1 MKQLLAALL
10 LISNS
15 FHAAKGLLHSLVE
28 ISDCK
33 AEVSPGRDI
42 DLPAAPFHLAWN
54 SEDSSVTTSLERQ
67 CLHNHRADGSQTP
80 QDDGVAFTSASSF
93 LAVGTRRQGRFDAHE
108 TQPRVH
114 LELDTGP
121 GQISSRGRLSDSVDY
136 HTKPQLL
143 PSPVDHEPR
152 PHKLIKLMGT
162 FMGPQLRPGSFD
174 NHGVVKQDSANKDAV
189 PLTSSRLDSTSSSSM
204 STIAQEPSFKTK
216 ESAEMISN
224 RHQGAETELHSQ
236 DEINRQRDLFKVRLK
251 FDKELFAISTT
262 FKRKEDNLRKFIGTF
277 EKLSGDELVMT
288 ELQFMS
294 LHKIFSNR
302 LRALAD
308 DTQTKRPLQKK
319 KNPIGDRKKN
329 LGKAKATLIKNKKH
343 WYKHWNEQATFESG
357 PFDLQ
362 LRKVKPHKTREMIM
376 TYLFYVEM
384 ISTIVPGSK
393 TDDTVGSRLKE
404 AFELAQKLLISLSSN
419 KKEERSGFKETK
431 LLLQDR
437 LSVNGYPNFF
447 SCVWIFLEFWMDTH
461 RKELFEAILQD
472 HDSPQ
477 TVKTF
482 FNKIF
487 YYTIGKLSSRLHH

>member
-67 CLHNHRADGSQTP
+67 CLHNHRADGSQTS

-121 GQISSRGRLSDSVDY
+121 GRISSRGRLSDSVDY

-152 PHKLIKLMGT
+152 PHKLIKLM
-162 FMGPQLRPGSFD
+162 
-174 NHGVVKQDSANKDAV
+174 ANKDAV

-204 STIAQEPSFKTK
+204 SAIAQEPSFKTK

-262 FKRKEDNLRKFIGTF
+262 YKRKEDNLRKFIGTF

-319 KNPIGDRKKN
+319 KNPIGDRKKKSRKSKGN
-329 LGKAKATLIKNKKH
+329 THKK
-343 WYKHWNEQATFESG
+343 
-357 PFDLQ
+357 
-362 LRKVKPHKTREMIM
+362 
-376 TYLFYVEM
+376 
-384 ISTIVPGSK
+384 
-393 TDDTVGSRLKE
+393 
-404 AFELAQKLLISLSSN
+404 
-419 KKEERSGFKETK
+419 
-431 LLLQDR
+431 
-437 LSVNGYPNFF
+437 
-447 SCVWIFLEFWMDTH
+447 
-461 RKELFEAILQD
+461 
-472 HDSPQ
+472 
-477 TVKTF
+477 
-482 FNKIF
+482 
-487 YYTIGKLSSRLHH
+487 